1 MCTALLSEQWSAVK
15 DQSGTSNRYLVPWP
29 EKVLGPRPGLK
40 EINLLC
46 WGLFCL
52 CVVAPACFFLVVQI
66 KTDKEFFR
74 QSGVDFVYFYGSG
87 EIANSHGAAEVYNYP
102 LQLATFNRIL
112 TLPHGTYGPSP
123 YPPFVAQFFRMFA
136 LLPFAR
142 AYFLWMAITFSL
154 YLASV
159 VLLLREFFP
168 EDPLKR
174 SLILCFALAYFPFLR
189 NTLASGQLSAVAFCG
204 VALALVEEQRGRPFW
219 SGLFLAVLVYKF
231 TLLLFIVPMLLLTRR
246 LKALGG
252 FAAGVGA
259 LAAISTMLAGM
270 RIWPAYV
277 GFLGSFGRTSGVY
290 GSNSLQLQKYVDL
303 NSFSCAIPGGRSP
316 VALVLLGCLVAAISV
331 WAAVTWLRPGGES
344 APRRSLEW
352 ATALTWT
359 MLVNVYYPI
368 YDSIL
373 IVAVVILMLSA
384 VRDLKWDGAY
394 ELIVAAAIMTFALS
408 WVSESFADHYKV
420 QLLTFSILTLAIT
433 ATSLL
438 QRLKSSVRADAPVPL
453 AD

>member
-1 MCTALLSEQWSAVK
+1 MHIGKYRPSPAGSPSHRTAR
-15 DQSGTSNRYLVPWP
+15 TSP
-29 EKVLGPRPGLK
+29 PGLK

-52 CVVAPACFFLVVQI
+52 CVVGPACFFLLVQI
-66 KTDKEFFR
+66 KTGKEFFR
-74 QSGVDFVYFYGSG
+74 QSGVDFVYFYGTG
-87 EIANSHGAAEVYNYP
+87 EIVNSHGAAEVYDYR
-102 LQLATFNRIL
+102 LQLATFNSIV

-123 YPPFVAQFFRMFA
+123 YPPFVPQFFRMFA

-142 AYFLWMAITFSL
+142 AYFLWMAITFAL
-154 YLASV
+154 YLASI

-168 EDPLKR
+168 EDSLKR

-204 VALALVEEQRGRPFW
+204 VALALIEERRSRHSL
-219 SGLFLAVLVYKF
+219 SGVLLAVLAYKF

-246 LKALGG
+246 WRALGG

-259 LAAISTMLAGM
+259 LAAISTMLAGVG
-270 RIWPAYV
+270 IWPAYV
-277 GFLGSFGRTSGVY
+277 GFLRSFGRTSGVY

-316 VALVLLGCLVAAISV
+316 VVLVLLGCLAAGISV
-331 WAAVTWLRPGGES
+331 WAAVAWLRSGGETG
-344 APRRSLEW
+344 PRRSLEW
-352 ATALTWT
+352 AVALTWT

-373 IVAVVILMLSA
+373 IVIVVIVMLSA
-384 VRDLKWDGAY
+384 MRDLKWDRAY
-394 ELIVAAAIMTFALS
+394 ELIAAAAIVTFALS
-408 WVSESFADHYKV
+408 WVSESFADRYKV
-420 QLLTFSILTLAIT
+420 QLLTFSILTLAIA
-433 ATSLL
+433 ATGLL
-438 QRLKSSVRADAPVPL
+438 LRLKRSSVRATAAVPL
-453 AD
+453 AG